1 MKPKSSKNYSYLIKP
16 SKNRNKSVI
25 EVEKSRVIKIQDKSG
40 ILLILP
46 EKFVYIFDGYMG
58 WHVKSQGL

>member
-1 MKPKSSKNYSYLIKP
+1 MNPKSSKNFSYLIKP

-46 EKFVYIFDGYMG
+46 EKNLFTFSMDIWDGM
-58 WHVKSQGL
+58 